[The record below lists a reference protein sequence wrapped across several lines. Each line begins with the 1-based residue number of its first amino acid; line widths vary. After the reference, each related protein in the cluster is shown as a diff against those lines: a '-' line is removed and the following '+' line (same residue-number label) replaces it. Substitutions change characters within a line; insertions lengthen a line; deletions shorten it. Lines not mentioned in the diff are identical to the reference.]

1 MNIID
6 KQFVC
11 HWSTLL
17 YKLGDGATLNLTTNK
32 LRSKKTHI
40 YGYKCRN

>member
-17 YKLGDGATLNLTTNK
+17 YKLVDGATLNLTTNK
-32 LRSKKTHI
+32 LRSKKTRI